1 MKLRWLI
8 VSTLLVALAIPCVP
22 LRAQQVGIY
31 AALSGDRRHV
41 TDYLDSQSGGD
52 STKTNWPFGP
62 TIGFYND
69 FSHAGPIYLGSDSRL
84 EFARG
89 SYSSN
94 ALLFGLRLAAKPVAV
109 PLKPYIQASLGM
121 VHFNK
126 TDLNA
131 SSTNLEYRIAGGLDY
146 TLLPHVDWRVIEI
159 GGGSIFDYNI
169 GNGTHQGNSLT
180 TYSTGVV
187 FRIR

>member
-1 MKLRWLI
+1 MKLHWLM
-8 VSTLLVALAIPCVP
+8 VSALLAALVIPCFPV
-22 LRAQQVGIY
+22 RAQQTGIY

-41 TDYLDSQSGGD
+41 TDYLNSPSGGD
-52 STKTNWPFGP
+52 NTKTNWPFGP

-69 FSHAGPIYLGSDSRL
+69 FSHAGPIYLGSDARL

-109 PLKPYIQASLGM
+109 PLKPYIQASLGL
-121 VHFNK
+121 VHFNQ

-131 SSTNLEYRIAGGLDY
+131 ASTNIEYRIAGGVDF
-146 TLLPHVDWRVIEI
+146 TLLPHVDWRVIEV
-159 GGGSIFDYNI
+159 GSGSILDYNI
-169 GNGTHQGNSLT
+169 GSGTAQGDSLT
-180 TYSTGVV
+180 TYSTGIV
-187 FRIR
+187 FRVR